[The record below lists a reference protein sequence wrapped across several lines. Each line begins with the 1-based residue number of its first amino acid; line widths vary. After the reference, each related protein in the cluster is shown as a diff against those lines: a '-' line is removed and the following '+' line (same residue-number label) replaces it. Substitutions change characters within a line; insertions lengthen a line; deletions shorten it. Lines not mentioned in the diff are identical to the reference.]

1 MISITTINGEVSF
14 TSFFSRDEAYDLICK
29 TFELSLDDEVY
40 EFDENEEELL
50 PEFLI
55 ELEQEDDMKK

>member
-50 PEFLI
+50 SPNAFSPYL
-55 ELEQEDDMKK
+55 